1 MKSRLLAAVAL
12 ACVAWTTSTSAE
24 VKNGIEHTVPGC
36 VRGGEL
42 PLLQVS
48 TTGKGELRG
57 YFRRIN
63 TTDWCSVEGTNDG
76 PLSRV
81 VLPKFENGDEVEYF
95 FILLDGTRVVARSPR
110 IYRVRVNGECETAFA
125 RHILRLSL
133 SCGEDEQGDAAPDG
147 GQGVE
152 DGRGRDGT
160 GAGEGGIERSAEVQ
174 LLDDPIQHGDR
185 EDDRD
190 RAEADVV

>member
-24 VKNGIEHTVPGC
+24 VKNGIEHTIPGC

-81 VLPKFENGDEVEYF
+81 VLPKFENGDEIEYF
-95 FILLDGTRVVARSPR
+95 FVLIDGVRVVGRSPR
-110 IYRVRVNGECETAFA
+110 IYRTRVTSECQTASA
-125 RHILRLSL
+125 RHLIRLTL
-133 SCGEDEQGDAAPDG
+133 NCGEDAQGIPSSLGAGYLLGDKLIRGNPPQVSPDAPATAQTG
-147 GQGVE
+147 GQ
-152 DGRGRDGT
+152 
-160 GAGEGGIERSAEVQ
+160 
-174 LLDDPIQHGDR
+174 
-185 EDDRD
+185 
-190 RAEADVV
+190 